1 MDENIL
7 GNVAVS
13 SGVTSTGLL
22 VLQDGVLRVS
32 NGGWAKEI
40 GLADGGKVF
49 VSSGGILYVCTVSS
63 GGTATILAGGYARD
77 TTVESGGL
85 YVVSSGGSTIKS
97 IVKSGGSQVVYAEV
111 KINSAFVENGGEL
124 HIHSGALARKSV
136 VSQGGIIH
144 QWNGGFSDEIQTY
157 GTLEVDAGAV
167 ADSATVFDGGRV
179 DIQSLGYAYRA
190 VISSGGVMEVSSGGI
205 VNSVTVY
212 DGGAAT
218 IAAGGSGYN
227 AKISGGIVTLAGET
241 VPGGA
246 NGGYM
251 SKATV
256 NSGGKLEIL
265 SGGTATEVL
274 ENGGYV
280 EISDGATVTFAS
292 NTISGLE
299 LADSATVHSGTTAT
313 DTTVN
318 AGGRLEIFSGGTANG
333 VTVNPGGMA
342 EVSSG
347 VISGAVVK
355 ADGSLLIYD
364 GTSITGHM
372 TFEDGAIVI
381 PFVGSI
387 LDFDLTQTEAGAEAL
402 VNDLSILMGT
412 PSYTL
417 TVSDAQA
424 YGTYSLADGAAKF
437 DRTIT
442 VQNTSGE
449 TLGTLG
455 IGTMFNVGETAYLL
469 NLNDS
474 SLTFATGSLKIENPV
489 GTKDLVSWDPT
500 IGGGYVV
507 EYSTDGFQHCL
518 RVAAD
523 TNAEDLLE
531 LPAGTWQW
539 RVRSAAFE
547 EWSPGNGIV
556 VSDTPETPKVVQSDA
571 DANGDVFFAT
581 PNGTWGSICF
591 AQHVGSV
598 NDWTGTNEL
607 VSTNGKGRI
616 QNLFF
621 GSADPN
627 VLCLSDGENGDAL
640 FVDDVFTDLPEGIEK
655 HMSRLFKIHEIR
667 AGFGNDVVDMTS
679 QRFEYT
685 GDGLTIRGGDGD
697 DTIWANKGDN
707 FLFGDAGN
715 DRIVGASGNDVIA
728 GGIGIDRMHGGGGDD
743 VFTFCGNWGTDT
755 VEQLAGGSVTLWFLS
770 GSEANWNESTLTYK
784 DGVNSV
790 KVSGVTADKISLKF
804 GDDGSDQFAALSG
817 MGAFM
822 DATSERIFEE
832 AGKGML
838 ASM

>member
-1 MDENIL
+1 MDIISSNT
-7 GNVAVS
+7 VKVS

-22 VLQDGVLRVS
+22 FVQDGILRVL
-32 NGGWAKEI
+32 NEGMAQEI
-40 GLADGGKVF
+40 GLADNGKAVVSNGGT
-49 VSSGGILYVCTVSS
+49 LYVCTVSAGGTATVLRGGFAQEVVVDGGLFAVSS
-63 GGTATILAGGYARD
+63 GGTAFLSLLKSGGTQTVYADAMAVSANVSDGGVLDVKDGGYAR
-77 TTVESGGL
+77 L
-85 YVVSSGGSTIKS
+85 P
-97 IVKSGGSQVVYAEV
+97 
-111 KINSAFVENGGEL
+111 
-124 HIHSGALARKSV
+124 V
-136 VSQGGIIH
+136 VSQGGVLQVWKNALIDQAHIH
-144 QWNGGFSDEIQTY
+144 GSACVNANGA
-157 GTLEVDAGAV
+157 LN
-167 ADSATVFDGGRV
+167 SATVYDGGRV
-179 DIQSLGYAYRA
+179 DVQSLGYAYRA
-190 VISSGGVMEVSSGGI
+190 VVSSGGVMEVSSGGI

-227 AKISGGIVTLAGET
+227 AKISGGIVTLAGGT

-246 NGGYM
+246 KGGYM
-251 SKATV
+251 SKASV
-256 NSGGKLEIL
+256 DSGGKLEIF
-265 SGGTATEVL
+265 SGGTAKEVQ

-280 EISDGATVTFAS
+280 EISEGASVTFAS

-299 LADSATVHSGTTAT
+299 LADSATVHAGTTAT

-318 AGGRLEIFSGGTANG
+318 AGGKLEVFSGGKVNG
-333 VTVNPGGMA
+333 VTVNPGGTA

-347 VISGAVVK
+347 VISGAVVN

-364 GTSITGHM
+364 GTRITGYM
-372 TFEDGAIVI
+372 TFESGAVVI

-387 LDFDLTQTEAGAEAL
+387 LDFDLTRTEAGDAAL

-412 PSYTL
+412 PSYML
-417 TVSDAQA
+417 TVTDAQA
-424 YGTYSLADGAAKF
+424 YGTYALADGAAKF
-437 DRTIT
+437 KSTIM
-442 VQNTSGE
+442 VLNTSGE
-449 TLGTLG
+449 TLGMLD

-474 SLTFATGSLKIENPV
+474 SLTFATGSLRIENPV
-489 GTKDLVSWDPT
+489 GNKDLVSWDPT

-523 TNAEDLLE
+523 TNTEDLLE

-607 VSTNGKGRI
+607 VSTDGKGRI

-640 FVDDVFTDLPEGIEK
+640 FVDDVFTDLPEDVEE
-655 HMSRLFKIHEIR
+655 HTARLYKIQEIR
-667 AGFGNDVVDMTS
+667 AGAGDDIVDMTS

-697 DTIWANKGDN
+697 DVIWANKGN
-707 FLFGDAGN
+707 NTLFGDAGN
-715 DRIVGASGNDVIA
+715 DRIVGASGSDVIA
-728 GGIGIDRMHGGGGDD
+728 GGIGNDRLHGGGGND
-743 VFTFCGNWGTDT
+743 VFTFCENWGVDT
-755 VEQLAGGSVTLWFLS
+755 VEQLATGSVTLWFAS
-770 GSEANWNESTLTYK
+770 GSEANWNAETMTYS
-784 DGVNSV
+784 DGDKSV
-790 KVSGVTADKISLKF
+790 KVSGASEVTLKF
-804 GDDGSDQFAALSG
+804 GDDDSDVYKDLLSA
-817 MGAFM
+817 GAFL
-822 DATSERIFEE
+822 DYTSERIFEE
-832 AGKGML
+832 SGKGAL
-838 ASM
+838 ASL